1 MLHFE
6 HPAQKNCTF
15 AAGKKH
21 FCIMIT
27 FFIALAV
34 LIVGYII
41 YGKLVERIFG
51 IDPERETCA
60 TSKADGVDYIPLK
73 PWRIFLIQFLNI
85 AGVGPI
91 IGAIMGAQFGT
102 ASFLWI
108 VLGSIFAGAVHDY
121 LAGMISLR
129 DDGASLPEIH
139 GKYLGNGTKQF
150 MRGFTVLLMIL
161 VGVVFVNTPATLIDQ
176 SFSKTLYNQ
185 LSKEKVTF
193 DKNGVASL
201 DGKEVCVTIDTST
214 IETGELAKT
223 LKSIPRRNVDD
234 IQISSAGEKVLIS
247 VTTSPKTNWTLYICI
262 FVILAYYLTATLL
275 PIDKLIG
282 RIYPVFGI
290 LLIGMAVAILVAF
303 FLYKPE
309 IPEIW
314 SGLQNRHPDAANNP
328 IFPMMFISIACGA
341 ISGFHATQSPLMARC
356 MTNEKQGR
364 PIFYGA
370 MITEGIVALIW
381 AAAAAY
387 FFGPDSVVSVAG
399 KSGAA
404 IVGVIAYT
412 WFTPIIATI
421 TILGVISA
429 AVTSGDTA
437 LRSARL
443 IIADFM
449 HFDQKPIKNRLLIA
463 VPMFAVTALILV
475 YSISD
480 ASGFQIIWRYF
491 AWANQVLATVTLWA
505 ITVYLF
511 RNKGGFI
518 HLITLFPALFMTMVT
533 SCFLFVAQPSAGG
546 IGLSP
551 VIAYSI
557 GGCITLASLIGF
569 CIWANKYRKQLS

>member
-1 MLHFE
+1 MISFIL
-6 HPAQKNCTF
+6 AIVLLV
-15 AAGKKH
+15 AGY
-21 FCIMIT
+21 
-27 FFIALAV
+27 L
-34 LIVGYII
+34 L
-41 YGKLVERIFG
+41 YGQLVEKVFG
-51 IDPERETCA
+51 ADPERQTA
-60 TSKADGVDYIPLK
+60 AVTMADGVDYVPMK

-129 DDGASLPEIH
+129 DKGCSLPEIH
-139 GKYLGNGTKQF
+139 GTYLGGGAKRV
-150 MRGFTVLLMIL
+150 MRGFTIILMIL
-161 VGVVFVNTPATLIDQ
+161 VGVVFVSTPATLINAHFTQ
-176 SFSKTLYNQ
+176 GWN
-185 LSKEKVTF
+185 
-193 DKNGVASL
+193 
-201 DGKEVCVTIDTST
+201 
-214 IETGELAKT
+214 
-223 LKSIPRRNVDD
+223 P
-234 IQISSAGEKVLIS
+234 
-247 VTTSPKTNWTLYICI
+247 YIWI
-262 FVILAYYLTATLL
+262 GIILAYYLIATLL

-282 RIYPVFGI
+282 KIYPVFGI
-290 LLIGMAVAILVAF
+290 LLLGMAVAIVVAF

-309 IPEIW
+309 IPELW
-314 SGLQNRHPDAANNP
+314 SGLQNRHPDAPNNP

-356 MTNEKQGR
+356 MVNERQGR

-387 FFGPDSVVSVAG
+387 FFGPDSVVNVTG

-404 IVGVIAYT
+404 IVGVIANT
-412 WFTPIIATI
+412 WFAPAIATI

-449 HFDQKPIKNRLLIA
+449 HFDQKPIRNRLMVAI
-463 VPMFAVTALILV
+463 PMFAVTALILV
-475 YSISD
+475 YSISN
-480 ASGFQIIWRYF
+480 AQGFQLIWRYF

-505 ITVYLF
+505 ITVYLQK
-511 RNKGGFI
+511 NKGKLWY
-518 HLITLFPALFMTMVT
+518 LITLLPALFMTMVT
-533 SCFLFVAQPSAGG
+533 GCFLFIAKAGDGGLGSVIPRPAGYAIGAAITVVALIIFVVKAKKRGAT
-546 IGLSP
+546 
-551 VIAYSI
+551 IAS
-557 GGCITLASLIGF
+557 
-569 CIWANKYRKQLS
+569 

>member
-1 MLHFE
+1 
-6 HPAQKNCTF
+6 
-15 AAGKKH
+15 
-21 FCIMIT
+21 MIT
-27 FFIALAV
+27 FCISVVLLLLGYFIYSK
-34 LIVGYII
+34 LI
-41 YGKLVERIFG
+41 ERIIG
-51 IDPERETCA
+51 VDPQRTTPA
-60 TSKADGVDYIPLK
+60 VAHPDGVDYVPMK

-129 DDGASLPEIH
+129 DKGASLPEIH
-139 GKYLGNGTKQF
+139 GTYLGNGAKQI

-161 VGVVFVNTPATLIDQ
+161 VGVVFVNTPATLLMAN
-176 SFSKTLYNQ
+176 FTPGWNK
-185 LSKEKVTF
+185 
-193 DKNGVASL
+193 
-201 DGKEVCVTIDTST
+201 
-214 IETGELAKT
+214 
-223 LKSIPRRNVDD
+223 
-234 IQISSAGEKVLIS
+234 
-247 VTTSPKTNWTLYICI
+247 YIWVVI
-262 FVILAYYLTATLL
+262 ILAYYLIATLL

-282 RIYPVFGI
+282 KIYPIFGI

-303 FLYKPE
+303 IMYKPE
-309 IPEIW
+309 IPELW

-356 MTNEKQGR
+356 MINEKQGR

-387 FFGPDSVVSVAG
+387 FFGPDSVVDVSG

-404 IVGVIAYT
+404 IVGIIANT
-412 WFTPIIATI
+412 WFTPVIATI

-443 IIADFM
+443 IVADFM
-449 HFDQKPIKNRLLIA
+449 HFDQKPIKNRLIISI
-463 VPMFAVTALILV
+463 PMFAVTAAILV

-480 ASGFQIIWRYF
+480 AKGFQLIWRYF

-505 ITVYLF
+505 ITIYLAK
-511 RNKGGFI
+511 NKGKLWYLLT
-518 HLITLFPALFMTMVT
+518 LIPSLFMTMVT
-533 SCFLFVAQPSAGG
+533 GCFLFVAKASDGGLGSLLPRPVGYG
-546 IGLSP
+546 IG
-551 VIAYSI
+551 AA
-557 GGCITLASLIGF
+557 ITLLGLLLF
-569 CIWANKYRKQLS
+569 LVWKKKNKESEA